1 MTYAMSWERNAN
13 EYKYESIQHGYV
25 VEFDENENDGDL
37 SLEQLLEDEENQ
49 LLEIEME
56 DF

>member
-1 MTYAMSWERNAN
+1 MYAMSWERNPS
-13 EYKYESIQHGYV
+13 EYKYESIQDNYI
-25 VEFDENENDGDL
+25 VEFEEYDINKDL
-37 SLEQLLEDEENQ
+37 SLEQLLEDEENE